1 MDTFEALLEAIEQ
14 YAAAAAEYK
23 SIAEKVP
30 YERDYYCHREIAAR
44 DRAKMQLKQA
54 LDLHIRGT
62 VAMKEVP

>member
-30 YERDYYCHREIAAR
+30 DERDYYCHR
-44 DRAKMQLKQA
+44 
-54 LDLHIRGT
+54 
-62 VAMKEVP
+62 